1 MGSAMRQRSIGTRP
15 DFNTGAALRLIDL
28 VQDAVQLLLGQDVK
42 IHQRIQLD
50 SHHHGYRG
58 STILLFFRS
67 RLLCG
72 FDCYQY
78 SPMVLPIPSA
88 KVTHSL

>member
-1 MGSAMRQRSIGTRP
+1 MRQRSIGTRP
-15 DFNTGAALRLIDL
+15 YFNTGAALRLIDL

-58 STILLFFRS
+58 STILLFSGRASCVALTATSIAVEHGRFHPQR
-67 RLLCG
+67 
-72 FDCYQY
+72 
-78 SPMVLPIPSA
+78 
-88 KVTHSL
+88 